1 MSKKLPR
8 NIELSR
14 ANVEFLVVGGRR
26 QRSGGA
32 QKAEWIIGIKLQ
44 SFSDRI
50 AGYHPAVF
58 LKLCN
63 CSFSFAR
70 GRKSFKILQLLKMQF

>member
-1 MSKKLPR
+1 M
-8 NIELSR
+8 
-14 ANVEFLVVGGRR
+14 VGGRR
-26 QRSGGA
+26 QKSGGA
-32 QKAEWIIGIKLQ
+32 QKAEWIIGMKLQ

-50 AGYHPAVF
+50 AGYHPALF

-70 GRKSFKILQLLKMQF
+70 AQSFKILQLLNAVLRDSIKIEHTFGEGTTE

>member
-58 LKLCN
+58 LN
-63 CSFSFAR
+63 FATAVSRSR